1 MFTSGQI
8 FLFMLF
14 FVVLT
19 GACASMGAA
28 ILAYTFGI
36 CAFLTLCAAFLRY
49 LNGQ

>member
-19 GACASMGAA
+19 GACASMGATV
-28 ILAYTFGI
+28 LAYTFGI
-36 CAFLTLCAAFLRY
+36 CGCLTFCASLVRY